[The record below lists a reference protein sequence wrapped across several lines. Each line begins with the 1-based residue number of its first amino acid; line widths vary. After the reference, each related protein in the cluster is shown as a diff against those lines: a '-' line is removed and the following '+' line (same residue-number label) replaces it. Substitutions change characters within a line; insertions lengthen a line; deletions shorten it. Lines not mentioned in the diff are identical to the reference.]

1 MLFKRKITKMEN
13 NTDINE
19 KDLIKRVKELNKRD
33 YIIEDNEVNINN
45 GVEKDNQ
52 SLLWWMSKK

>member
-45 GVEKDNQ
+45 SVEKDNQ

>member
-19 KDLIKRVKELNKRD
+19 KDLIKRVKELKRRD

-45 GVEKDNQ
+45 SVEKDNQ

>member
-1 MLFKRKITKMEN
+1 MLFKRKITKLQN

-19 KDLIKRVKELNKRD
+19 KDLIKRVKELKKRD

>member
-1 MLFKRKITKMEN
+1 MLFKRKITKLQN

-33 YIIEDNEVNINN
+33 YIIEYNELNKNSS
-45 GVEKDNQ
+45 VEKENE
-52 SLLWWMSKK
+52 SFWWMSKK

>member
-1 MLFKRKITKMEN
+1 MLFKRKITKLQN

-33 YIIEDNEVNINN
+33 YIIEDNELNKNN
-45 GVEKDNQ
+45 SVEKENE
-52 SLLWWMSKK
+52 SFWWMSKK

>member
-1 MLFKRKITKMEN
+1 MLFKRKIIKLQN

-33 YIIEDNEVNINN
+33 YIIEDNELNKNN
-45 GVEKDNQ
+45 SVEKENE
-52 SLLWWMSKK
+52 SFWWMSKK

>member
-19 KDLIKRVKELNKRD
+19 KDLIKRVKELKKRD

-45 GVEKDNQ
+45 SVEKDNQ

>member
-19 KDLIKRVKELNKRD
+19 KDLIKRVKELKRRD
-33 YIIEDNEVNINN
+33 YIIEDNGVNINN
-45 GVEKDNQ
+45 SVEKDNQ